1 MKKTILSLM
10 AFVAAS
16 STFAGGLLTNTNQNA
31 AFVRN
36 FAQEGQITLTS
47 IYANPAGGAFLSPGW
62 HLSLNTQTAFQE
74 RNIDTQFPLFRANVN
89 NNEDTHR
96 FEGKATAPI
105 VPSFTVS
112 FNKEKWS
119 LSAHFAVTGGGGKC
133 EFNEGLGSFESIG
146 ASIPNAVTTG
156 IVQKLKPMLQPK
168 IKAQLMAPPYNLPEA
183 YAEES
188 ASAKALQMATEAGPD
203 CYSMNSSMKGRS
215 YYFGL
220 QIGGTY
226 KILDNLSA
234 YVGLRGVYATCSYSG
249 FVGDLQLYNSKADM
263 ATTLA
268 SEYGGTPYLDLV
280 RQNYGNADP
289 TITLNCDQKGF
300 GVCPIIGVDWEINKH
315 WNVAA
320 KYEFRTRMNLKNSS
334 QMSQM
339 ATLLAN
345 TPQGEAL
352 GQFLDGAKVR
362 EDVPALLAIGAQYSP
377 IEKVRIDA
385 AYHQFFDKDSKKYA
399 DKQKYIKNNTHE
411 FLLGAEYD
419 ICKLITIS
427 ASWEYTRYGLT
438 DNFMNDL
445 SFNLS
450 NYMIGGGVRVHP
462 SKYFNIDLGYMCTFY
477 NSRNVTTQTAAGPKT
492 DHYDRKNHTFGI
504 GFNFFL

>member
-1 MKKTILSLM
+1 M

-74 RNIDTQFPLFRANVN
+74 RNIDTYYPLFAKNANN
-89 NNEDTHR
+89 PNDTHR
-96 FEGKATAPI
+96 FEGKAIAPL

-112 FNKEKWS
+112 YNRDKWS

-133 EFNEGLGSFESIG
+133 EFDEGLGSFEAAYAG
-146 ASIPNAVTTG
+146 VLE
-156 IVQKLKPMLQPK
+156 QKVPGVLPLLLTQG
-168 IKAQLMAPPYNLPEA
+168 LMAKGMTPTA
-183 YAEES
+183 A
-188 ASAKALQMATEAGPD
+188 AALAATGQYD
-203 CYSMNSSMKGRS
+203 SYTINSFLRGRS

-220 QIGGTY
+220 QLGGTY

-234 YVGLRGVYATCSYSG
+234 YVGLRGVYATCNYNGAVNPSINYSIPPANIEG
-249 FVGDLQLYNSKADM
+249 SAALN
-263 ATTLA
+263 
-268 SEYGGTPYLDLV
+268 
-280 RQNYGNADP
+280 NYG
-289 TITLNCDQKGF
+289 IELNCDQTGF
-300 GVCPIIGVDWEINKH
+300 GVCPIIGIDWEINKH

-320 KYEFRTRMNLKNSS
+320 KYEFRTKMNLKNKSEMNIS
-334 QMSQM
+334 DEVK
-339 ATLLAN
+339 ALAA
-345 TPQGEAL
+345 PII
-352 GQFLDGAKVR
+352 GQFEDGKKVR
-362 EDVPALLAIGAQYSP
+362 EDVPALLALGVQYSP

-385 AYHQFFDKDSKKYA
+385 AYHQFFDKDSKKYNSA
-399 DKQKYIKNNTHE
+399 EDLNNKQKYIKHNTHE

-427 ASWEYTRYGLT
+427 GSWEITRYGLS
-438 DNFMNDL
+438 DEFMNDL

-450 NYMIGGGVRVHP
+450 NYMFGGGVRIHP

-477 NSRNVTTQTAAGPKT
+477 NSRKVADPKMPSKI

-504 GFNFFL
+504 GFNFYL